1 MENSKHKFEDRL
13 NQSLIKFKNQ
23 HEFVLNE
30 RDNDKKIKIDKQIQK
45 YEHWVNYIL
54 LKYINHQLSI
64 KKLKEKKKE
73 DKERKQLR
81 KEEIAEELMLE
92 VLY

>member
-30 RDNDKKIKIDKQIQK
+30 RDNDKKIKIDPTRNCEHVSKIQEIQQIQT
-45 YEHWVNYIL
+45 WVTT
-54 LKYINHQLSI
+54 H
-64 KKLKEKKKE
+64 KKMKS
-73 DKERKQLR
+73 Q
-81 KEEIAEELMLE
+81 I
-92 VLY
+92 